1 MLGMNMIRELISKRL
16 SQVNLMMIAG
26 MKVMMIRKRTIRKK
40 EKKTAKWTTL
50 MMILTD
56 KNNNQGS

>member
-26 MKVMMIRKRTIRKK
+26 MKVMIRKRTIRKK